1 MPRRKKK
8 RGNAH
13 NLVRMP
19 MAKCKKCGR
28 TIFGGPKGMST
39 HRRKTCGKKK
49 KKRNRSLA
57 SLKGHYGEFTALAM
71 RPKKKR
77 RR

>member
-28 TIFGGPKGMST
+28 TIFGGHKGMAT
-39 HRRKTCGKKK
+39 HRRKSCGKKK
-49 KKRNRSLA
+49 R
-57 SLKGHYGEFTALAM
+57 T
-71 RPKKKR
+71 KR